1 MKRLGIIDLG
11 SNSVRLVI
19 LDVMEGGYF
28 NVFDEWKEVIRLG
41 EDMEKDG
48 FLKPQRVKQTV
59 KTLQMFKK
67 LCDINKVD
75 KIIGVATAAVRR
87 AKNQRS
93 FLDEVFSTTGLQ
105 LRVLSSAEEAN
116 YVYQGVINSMD
127 IPKGIIVEIG
137 GGSTKIVYYNRRNL
151 LAHETIPYG
160 SITLT
165 EKFAGQG
172 LSNEEQAIKIEEFFK
187 GELAKIE
194 WLQDIDEDAIVIGVG
209 GSFRNLAKISTKL
222 KRYPLDMVHNY
233 RLASE
238 DFISIYDMIKGL
250 ELEKKIRIKG
260 MSRGRADV
268 LPGAFAAIKGFLDM
282 TGKSDIAIS
291 SSGLREGIIFNTV
304 VPTTQD
310 KPISDVLGY
319 RLSTLIKLYD
329 QDEKHIEQVINL
341 SLQLFKQLRV
351 LHKFPRSYI
360 KILRVAAS
368 LHDSGRVIKFY
379 DHQRHSAYII
389 RNSNLYGI
397 SHKDLMMASFVA
409 SCHTKENILAS
420 QFTRFSTILSE
431 EDLDSIKKLGVILR
445 LAASFDKSHGGV
457 IKSINCDVLGD
468 SVIMKTEIEGDA
480 TLEIKDAYSA
490 SMEFKKSFK
499 KNLEIL

>member
-1 MKRLGIIDLG
+1 MERLGIIDLG
-11 SNSVRLVI
+11 SNSARLVL

-41 EDMEKDG
+41 QDMEKDG

-59 KTLQMFKK
+59 KTLQMYKK

-75 KIIGVATAAVRR
+75 TIIAVATAAVRK

-93 FLDEVFSTTGLQ
+93 FLDEVFSVTGLQ
-105 LRVLSSAEEAN
+105 LRVLAASEEAN

-127 IPKGIIVEIG
+127 IPKGIILEIG

-165 EKFAGQG
+165 EKFAGEN
-172 LSNEEQAIKIEEFFK
+172 LSNEEQARKIEEFFK

-194 WLQDIDEDAIVIGVG
+194 WLKELDEDTIVIGVG
-209 GSFRNLAKISTKL
+209 GSFRNLAKISARV

-233 RLASE
+233 RLE
-238 DFISIYDMIKGL
+238 KNDFVSIYDMIKGL
-250 ELEKKIRIKG
+250 ELDKKMRIKG
-260 MSRGRADV
+260 MSTGRADV
-268 LPGAFAAIKGFLDM
+268 LPAAFAAIKSFLDV
-282 TGKSDIAIS
+282 TEKEHIAIS
-291 SSGLREGIIFNTV
+291 SSGLREGLIFNTV
-304 VPTTQD
+304 VPQTQD

-319 RLSTLIKLYD
+319 KLSTLIKLYN
-329 QDEKHIEQVINL
+329 QNEKHVDQVINL

-368 LHDSGRVIKFY
+368 LHDSGQILKFY
-379 DHQRHSAYII
+379 SHQKHSGYII
-389 RNSNLYGI
+389 LNSNLYGI
-397 SHKDLMMASFVA
+397 SHKDLIMASFVA
-409 SCHTKENILAS
+409 SCHTRENLLQSEVA
-420 QFTRFSTILSE
+420 RYATILSE
-431 EDLDSIKKLGVILR
+431 EDIDAIKKLGVILR
-445 LAASFDKSHGGV
+445 LAESFDKSYASV

-468 SVIMKTEIEGDA
+468 SVIMKTEVEGDSS
-480 TLEIKDAYSA
+480 LEIKDAYSA